1 MKGVNKD
8 QKEETLRN
16 ELKRKIL
23 NLLRQFK
30 DWLFPVKEQPLIL
43 KILLFLI
50 KLPVLLI
57 VLALSPVFII
67 ILLLV
72 FVMAL

>member
-30 DWLFPVKEQPLIL
+30 DWLFPIKEQPLIL

>member
-30 DWLFPVKEQPLIL
+30 DWLFPMKEQPLIL

-57 VLALSPVFII
+57 VVALSRVFII

>member
-23 NLLRQFK
+23 NLHRQFK
-30 DWLFPVKEQPLIL
+30 DWLFPVKEKPLIL